1 MSAVLLLSNCAS
13 TKEAE
18 TIAEQL
24 LQRKLAAAV
33 QIIGPV
39 TSLYR
44 WHGKINQKQE
54 WTLMIKTSDHQEE
67 AITLLIKQ
75 LHSYE
80 LPGILKIDIAG
91 GEPHYLQWITDN
103 SQ

>member
-13 TKEAE
+13 NKEAE
-18 TIAEQL
+18 IIAEQL

-44 WHGKINQKQE
+44 WRGKIHQQQE
-54 WTLMIKTSDHQEE
+54 WTLLIKTSDHQEE

-91 GEPHYLQWITDN
+91 GEQQYLQWITDN